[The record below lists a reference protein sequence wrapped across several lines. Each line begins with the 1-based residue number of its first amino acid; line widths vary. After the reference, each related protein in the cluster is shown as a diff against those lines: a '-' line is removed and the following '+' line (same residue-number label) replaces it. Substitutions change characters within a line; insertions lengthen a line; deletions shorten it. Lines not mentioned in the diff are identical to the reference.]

1 MISFVSFQSIDPS
14 FSITQGAPGKLSVPG
29 GMDHGTSVALK
40 RAAGIRIDASFRL
53 THAWIECCNLAPEV
67 KENVL
72 AVTELLSPHEF
83 LQIVGVTLGARSVK
97 TIRFLQLL
105 FEPYI
110 FEHITKVLN
119 LIIFAF

>member
-83 LQIVGVTLGARSVK
+83 LQIVGVTIGNGKDKSFSNRSILFRKQKK
-97 TIRFLQLL
+97 THM
-105 FEPYI
+105 P
-110 FEHITKVLN
+110 
-119 LIIFAF
+119 

>member
-14 FSITQGAPGKLSVPG
+14 FSITQGAPGKLSVLG

-72 AVTELLSPHEF
+72 AVTELLSPHDF
-83 LQIVGVTLGARSVK
+83 LQIVGVTLEVLRPFDFFS
-97 TIRFLQLL
+97 F
-105 FEPYI
+105 F
-110 FEHITKVLN
+110 LN
-119 LIIFAF
+119 LTHVFSMLSILRKC